1 MTTGAQLGLRALS
14 KRFGEVQ
21 AVSDVSLDVP
31 AGSILALLGPS
42 GSGKTTLLRLLAG
55 FEIADAGD
63 VLVNG
68 ERVTR
73 LAPAARRFGMVFQHY
88 ALFPHLDV
96 GANVAYGLE
105 SVGVRGPDLARRV
118 QEALALVDLAG
129 YERRGI
135 SQLSGGQQQR
145 VALARALAPEPR
157 ILLLDEPLSNL
168 DPSLRERT
176 RAELRDLIKRLQIT
190 AVFVTHEQ
198 DEAFDLGDQVAL
210 LHRGRLVQAGTPQEL
225 YGQPAS
231 PFVARFIGRSSVLP
245 VTVTGRTAD
254 ALSVQLYGRTWEI
267 PGNHPVPD
275 AGPAWLFL
283 RPESV
288 YLGEPGNDVL
298 SGVVARRR
306 FTGAGA
312 AYLVTLADGR
322 TIEVAGPLHAAEP
335 GQSVG
340 IMPTRRGDGGLHL
353 FLAEAE
359 E

>member
-1 MTTGAQLGLRALS
+1 MSTGAALGLRSLS
-14 KRFGEVQ
+14 KRFGTVQ
-21 AVSDVSLDVP
+21 AVHDVSLDVP

-55 FEIADAGD
+55 FEMPDAGD

-68 ERVTR
+68 ERVTG
-73 LAPAARRFGMVFQHY
+73 LSPADRRFGMVFQHY

-105 SVGVRGPDLARRV
+105 SVGVRGTDLTRRV

-176 RAELRDLIKRLQIT
+176 RAELRELIKRLQIT

-210 LHRGRLVQAGTPQEL
+210 LHSGRLAQLGTPEDL

-245 VTVTGRTAD
+245 VTVTGRASAGMT
-254 ALSVQLYGRTWEI
+254 VELYGHSWDI
-267 PGNHPVPD
+267 PGSHPVAD

-283 RPESV
+283 RPEAV
-288 YLGEPGNDVL
+288 YLAEPGASAL

-312 AYLVTLADGR
+312 AYLVTLPDGR
-322 TIEVAGPLHAAEP
+322 TIEVSGPLSAAEP

-340 IMPTRRGDGGLHL
+340 ILPTRRGDGGLHL
-353 FLAEAE
+353 FQGETAE
-359 E
+359 

>member
-1 MTTGAQLGLRALS
+1 MSSGAALGLESLS

-21 AVSDVSLDVP
+21 AVKDVSLDVP

-55 FEIADAGD
+55 FEMPDAGE

-73 LAPAARRFGMVFQHY
+73 LSPAERRFGMVFQHY

-105 SVGVRGPDLARRV
+105 SAGVRGPELARRV

-145 VALARALAPEPR
+145 VALARALATEPR
-157 ILLLDEPLSNL
+157 VLLLDEPLSNL

-176 RAELRDLIKRLQIT
+176 RAELRELIKRLQIT

-210 LHRGRLVQAGTPQEL
+210 LHSGRLAQVGTPEEL

-231 PFVARFIGRSSVLP
+231 PFVARFIGRSSMLP
-245 VTVTGRTAD
+245 VTVTGRTPD
-254 ALSVQLYGRTWEI
+254 GVTVTLYGQSWEI
-267 PGNHPVPD
+267 PGHHPVAD
-275 AGPAWLFL
+275 AGPAWLYM
-283 RPESV
+283 RPEAM
-288 YLGEPGNDVL
+288 YLSEPVGVAL
-298 SGVVARRR
+298 TGVVARRR
-306 FTGAGA
+306 FTGSGA
-312 AYLVTLADGR
+312 AYVVTLKDGR
-322 TIEVAGPLHAAEP
+322 ALEVSGPLDAAAP
-335 GQSVG
+335 GQAVG
-340 IMPTRRGDGGLHL
+340 ILPTRRGDGGLHL
-353 FLAEAE
+353 FENEMTA
-359 E
+359 